1 MSDPVRVRAIL
12 FDLDGVLADSAV
24 SIERAW
30 RRWASRYGLD
40 PAVVLPH
47 VPGRLAVDTIRA
59 VRPDLPPSVVQADA
73 DRVNAYQVAD
83 EADRTPV
90 PGMVALVRE
99 LADRPWAVVTAA
111 PRELAAA
118 RLARCGYPPAPV
130 LVGAQDVT
138 AGKPDPAGY
147 LTAARRLGVP
157 AADAL
162 VVEDSAAGIR
172 AGLAAGSP
180 VLALNAADGAG
191 AALCARDG
199 HDVRITLTA
208 DAIEVGLR

>member
-1 MSDPVRVRAIL
+1 MGDPVRVRAIL
-12 FDLDGVLADSAV
+12 FDLDGVLADSAA

-30 RRWASRYGLD
+30 RRWADGYG
-40 PAVVLPH
+40 VRVEQVLPH
-47 VPGRLAVDTIRA
+47 VPGRLAVDTIRV
-59 VRPDLPPSVVQADA
+59 VRPDLSPTAVRADA
-73 DRVNAYQVAD
+73 DRVNAYQVVD

-90 PGMVALVRE
+90 PGMVALVRA

-147 LTAARRLGVP
+147 RTAARRLGVP

-172 AGLAAGSP
+172 AGLAAGAT

-199 HDVRITLTA
+199 HGVRVTLTA